1 MQKSD
6 MKVEIAMIEEH
17 TDELKFASRVASK
30 MEDMETENVHYAV
43 TKGENGYLYSAMII
57 KKNDD

>member
-1 MQKSD
+1 
-6 MKVEIAMIEEH
+6 MKVEITIIEEH